1 MKQKSNIFSW
11 LLFLCCFVAAG
22 MLSNIAEA
30 AHRGTIM
37 FVPIDNRP
45 ISDSYGVDTLEKAGY
60 TVLVP
65 PDELLGG
72 PGHLKGDAD
81 NVWQWVE
88 TALKEHG
95 HVDTAVF
102 SGDTMIYGSLVGS
115 RTHEL
120 PEAELLEKVDRFRS
134 LRQRYPN
141 LKLYVFSSIMRTP
154 HYSAAFGGT
163 EAPYMDKYAG
173 DFFIY
178 SSLADKQELQKLSK
192 QEKQALAEA
201 RDRIPEADFISWQT
215 RRNTNLH
222 INQAMLD
229 LMQQHVFDYFV
240 IGMDDNAPFSQTHR
254 ESRYLSQ
261 YAEGMDKA
269 HYQKMTGIDE
279 IGMLLLA
286 RANTDL
292 NYTKPFIYAEYN
304 KGVGSDMVPSFSSQT
319 IGRTMD
325 DYIRCAGGFHTRS
338 LKRADLA
345 MLVNTTIDGRD
356 SFSGDTANVAQPAPQ
371 AQELAARADALLQQA
386 VPTGVVDIAFYNGA
400 DNGLMQLLQEKQLLF
415 KLTVYGGWNTA
426 SNSLGFAI
434 GQGIYMPYIGQADKN
449 DLLMTRYLDE
459 WAYEANVRQQLSGY
473 IAQLQQAKPGANVM
487 ETELADIEAEGNRLL
502 QRFAAQHLQAYPN
515 HKLFSMTLPWKRLF
529 ENKVMIHE

>member
-1 MKQKSNIFSW
+1 MKQKIDIFSW
-11 LLFLCCFVAAG
+11 LLVLCCFLAAS
-22 MLSNIAEA
+22 MLSNIVEA

-81 NVWQWVE
+81 RVWQWVE
-88 TALKEHG
+88 ATLKEQG

-178 SSLADKQELQKLSK
+178 SSLADKQELQKLNK
-192 QEKQALAEA
+192 QERQTLSEA
-201 RDRIPEADFISWQT
+201 RARIPEAEFASWQK
-215 RRNTNLH
+215 RRNINLH
-222 INQAMLD
+222 VNQAMLD
-229 LMQQHVFDYFV
+229 LMQQHTFDYFV

-254 ESRYLSQ
+254 ESRYLMQ
-261 YAEGMDKA
+261 YAENMDKT

-304 KGVGSDMVPSFSSQT
+304 KGIGPDMVPSFSSQS

-345 MLVNTTIDGRD
+345 LLVNTTLDGKD
-356 SFSGDTANVAQPAPQ
+356 SFSGDAVNVSQPTPQ
-371 AQELAARADALLQQA
+371 AQELAARAEALLQQE

-426 SNSLGFAI
+426 SNSLGFAM
-434 GQGIYMPYIGQADKN
+434 GQGIYMPYVSQTDKN

-473 IAQLQQAKPGANVM
+473 VLQLQQQNPGENIM
-487 ETELADIEAEGNRLL
+487 ETKLADIETEANSFL
-502 QRFAAQHLQAYPN
+502 QKFAAQHLQAYPN
-515 HKLFSMTLPWKRLF
+515 QKLFSMTLPWKRLF
-529 ENKVMIHE
+529 ENRVIIHE